1 MEFYVSQLSMFGFR
15 ILLGLSAY
23 VVILAGQI
31 SMAQAGFYA
40 IGAYTAGAA
49 TALWGW
55 HIIPALLLGAA
66 VAGVF
71 GFLVGFPSLRVRG
84 LFLVIATF
92 AFTEIVRMFFLN
104 FRYTVRIGDRTV
116 GPAGAEGFRG
126 ITYYFQHGWSSAQI
140 LALTWSVVLLV
151 LVALWLADR
160 SRAGAVLRAVGEDEL
175 AAASVGI
182 NVTAAKVAAMTV
194 GAFVAGLGGGLFAH
208 YLTWVSHEEF
218 GVLLATLA
226 VAYALVGGTG
236 SVLGPIAGVLFF
248 AFLIEG
254 LRFLG
259 DWRNLLYGAL
269 IIAMMNLRPRGIVDP
284 AVGRRLAALVGRL
297 GARVAHGARD

>member
-1 MEFYVSQLSMFGFR
+1 MEFYLSLLTFFGFR

-23 VVILAGQI
+23 VVILTGQI

-55 HIIPALLLGAA
+55 PIVPALLLGAA
-66 VAGVF
+66 VAAVF
-71 GFLVGFPSLRVRG
+71 GLLVGFPALRVRG

-104 FRYTVRIGDRTV
+104 LHYTVRMGDRTV

-126 ITYYFQHGWSSAQI
+126 ITHYFRRGWSSVEI
-140 LALTWSVVLLV
+140 VALTWAVVLGV
-151 LVALWLADR
+151 LALLWLADR

-182 NVTAAKVAAMTV
+182 NVTAVKVAAMTA
-194 GAFVAGLGGGLFAH
+194 GAFIAGLGGGLFAH
-208 YLTWVSHEEF
+208 YLTWISHEEF
-218 GVLLATLA
+218 GILLATLA
-226 VAYALVGGTG
+226 VADRKST
-236 SVLGPIAGVLFF
+236 
-248 AFLIEG
+248 
-254 LRFLG
+254 
-259 DWRNLLYGAL
+259 
-269 IIAMMNLRPRGIVDP
+269 
-284 AVGRRLAALVGRL
+284 RLNSSHIQKSRMPSSA
-297 GARVAHGARD
+297 